1 MTILPHAK
9 QCHEFFK
16 GTELQK
22 EQHERLSSTLLIIS
36 GGGVEGGCLAPKM
49 VFALQD
55 VGKNAKQ
62 KTTNLTGILPAVGTR
77 ALLDSRLN

>member
-1 MTILPHAK
+1 MHPHAK

-16 GTELQK
+16 RTELRR
-22 EQHERLSSTLLIIS
+22 EQHETFSNTLLIVS
-36 GGGVEGGCLAPKM
+36 RGGVEGGCLASKM

-62 KTTNLTGILPAVGTR
+62 NPTNLTGILPAVGTR
-77 ALLDSRLN
+77 ALLSSRLD